1 MIVRDIS
8 FPTAKE
14 NLLFDDVLLY
24 MAETDIT
31 EDVLR
36 FWESPEDFIV
46 LGRVGKEKEDVR
58 AEEALRDGV
67 KVFRRSSGGGTVVQ
81 GQGCLNY
88 SLILSKEPAHIN
100 DLRQSYAFILGNV
113 VSALVKLNIQAQFL
127 PISDIALVEGQ
138 KKISGNAQK
147 RGRKYILHHGTI
159 LYQFDLNKITQYLRM
174 PQDIPAYRQGRNHM
188 DFVANVNVSAEKLK
202 QEIARTFKTYDVS
215 HHVSIKERK
224 LLDEFVATKDIEVK
238 LQ

>member
-14 NLLFDDVLLY
+14 NLLFDDVLLHI
-24 MAETDIT
+24 AETDFT

-46 LGRVGKEKEDVR
+46 LGRVGKEKEDVH
-58 AEEALRDGV
+58 AEEVQRNGV
-67 KVFRRSSGGGTVVQ
+67 KIFRRSSGGGTVVQ

-88 SLILSKEPAHIN
+88 SLILSKEQTHIN

-113 VSALVKLNIQAQFL
+113 VSALAKLNVQAQFL
-127 PISDIALVEGQ
+127 PISDIALIKDQ

-159 LYQFDLNKITQYLRM
+159 LYQFDLNKIARYLRM
-174 PQDIPAYRQGRNHM
+174 PHDIPVYRQGRSHM
-188 DFVANVNVSAEKLK
+188 DFVANVNISADHLK
-202 QEIARTFKTYDVS
+202 REMAEAFKAHDVS
-215 HHVSIKERK
+215 RHISMKERA
-224 LLDEFVATKDIEVK
+224 LLDEFVATKDIEVT